1 MNIDSESTIESNEIY
16 NESVNKYILSDNEN
30 DNNENDDNE
39 NGVEENGVEE
49 NNVDDDDDK
58 NLLIDDDNI
67 ENSVTEEQEKK
78 ICGYNKFK
86 EEIGKLDI
94 DSFDE
99 SSEYSYE
106 SIPEINEAKKTINYL
121 YIISFLIGLFL
132 IYYFYSGNIFITVI
146 ELVLNMVCPY
156 IYIVVKLFLIKGKLV
171 EKIKRFE
178 NNK

>member
-1 MNIDSESTIESNEIY
+1 MNIDSESAIESNEIY
-16 NESVNKYILSDNEN
+16 NESVNKYILNENNDNEN
-30 DNNENDDNE
+30 NAVDDDDNE
-39 NGVEENGVEE
+39 NNA
-49 NNVDDDDDK
+49 VDDDDNENNAVDDG
-58 NLLIDDDNI
+58 DDDNI

-86 EEIGKLDI
+86 DEIGKLDI

-106 SIPEINEAKKTINYL
+106 SIPEINEAKKSINYL

-171 EKIKRFE
+171 EKIKGFE

>member
-16 NESVNKYILSDNEN
+16 NESVNKYILNENNDNEN
-30 DNNENDDNE
+30 NAVDDDDNE
-39 NGVEENGVEE
+39 NNAV
-49 NNVDDDDDK
+49 VDG
-58 NLLIDDDNI
+58 DDDNI

-106 SIPEINEAKKTINYL
+106 SIPEVNEAKKSIDYL
-121 YIISFLIGLFL
+121 YIVSLLIGLFL

-156 IYIVVKLFLIKGKLV
+156 VYIVVKLFLIKGKLV

>member
-30 DNNENDDNE
+30 DNSENDNNENNDNE
-39 NGVEENGVEE
+39 NNVE
-49 NNVDDDDDK
+49 DDDK
-58 NLLIDDDNI
+58 NLLIDDDDI

-106 SIPEINEAKKTINYL
+106 SIPEVNEAKKSIDYL
-121 YIISFLIGLFL
+121 YIVSLLIGLFL
-132 IYYFYSGNIFITVI
+132 IYYFYSGNIFITII

>member
-16 NESVNKYILSDNEN
+16 NESANKYILNENNDNEN
-30 DNNENDDNE
+30 D
-39 NGVEENGVEE
+39 VEE
-49 NNVDDDDDK
+49 NNDNENNDDD
-58 NLLIDDDNI
+58 DDDNI
-67 ENSVTEEQEKK
+67 ENSVTEEEEKK

-106 SIPEINEAKKTINYL
+106 SIPEINEAKKSINYI
-121 YIISFLIGLFL
+121 YIISLLIGLFL
-132 IYYFYSGNIFITVI
+132 IYYFYSGNIFITII
-146 ELVLNMVCPY
+146 ELILNMVCPY

-171 EKIKRFE
+171 EKIKGFE

>member
-16 NESVNKYILSDNEN
+16 NESVNKYIL
-30 DNNENDDNE
+30 NENDDNE
-39 NGVEENGVEE
+39 NGVEENDIE
-49 NNVDDDDDK
+49 DDDDKNLLIDDK

-86 EEIGKLDI
+86 DEIGKLDI

-106 SIPEINEAKKTINYL
+106 SIPEVNEAKKSIDYL
-121 YIISFLIGLFL
+121 YIVSLLIGLFL

>member
-16 NESVNKYILSDNEN
+16 NESVNKYILNENNDNEN
-30 DNNENDDNE
+30 NAVDDDDNE
-39 NGVEENGVEE
+39 NNA
-49 NNVDDDDDK
+49 VDDDDNENNAVDDG
-58 NLLIDDDNI
+58 DDDNI

-86 EEIGKLDI
+86 DEIGKLDI

-106 SIPEINEAKKTINYL
+106 SIPEINEAKKSIDYL
-121 YIISFLIGLFL
+121 YIVSLLIGLFL

-171 EKIKRFE
+171 EKIKKFE

>member
-16 NESVNKYILSDNEN
+16 NESANKYIL
-30 DNNENDDNE
+30 NENDDNE
-39 NGVEENGVEE
+39 NGVDDVDVVDDDNE
-49 NNVDDDDDK
+49 NNVDD
-58 NLLIDDDNI
+58 DDDNI
-67 ENSVTEEQEKK
+67 ENSVTEEEEKK

-106 SIPEINEAKKTINYL
+106 SIPEINEAKKSINYI
-121 YIISFLIGLFL
+121 YIISLLIGLFL
-132 IYYFYSGNIFITVI
+132 IYYFYSGNIFITII
-146 ELVLNMVCPY
+146 ELILNMVCPY

-171 EKIKRFE
+171 EKIKGFE

>member
-30 DNNENDDNE
+30 DNNENDNNE
-39 NGVEENGVEE
+39 NDNNENDNNE
-49 NNVDDDDDK
+49 NNVEDDDDK

-106 SIPEINEAKKTINYL
+106 SIPEVNEAKKSIDYL
-121 YIISFLIGLFL
+121 YIVSLLIGLFL

-171 EKIKRFE
+171 EKIKKFE

>member
-30 DNNENDDNE
+30 NDNEND
-39 NGVEENGVEE
+39 
-49 NNVDDDDDK
+49 NNVEDDDDK

-78 ICGYNKFK
+78 ICGYNKFN

-106 SIPEINEAKKTINYL
+106 SIPEVNEAKKSIDYL
-121 YIISFLIGLFL
+121 YIVSLLIGLFL

-156 IYIVVKLFLIKGKLV
+156 IYCC
-171 EKIKRFE
+171 KIIFDKR
-178 NNK
+178 